1 MVAQEDV
8 YTIYYIWILREFP
21 HRQSKNGT
29 LRVICQSLPTKTTTT
44 MSIIMQFGIVSFGIS
59 ILPRQLQVC
68 WLCDVKIWPTLCQKF
83 FQTNQNNIKC
93 IKWKIIMTIC

>member
-8 YTIYYIWILREFP
+8 YTLYYIWILREF
-21 HRQSKNGT
+21 RQSKNGT
-29 LRVICQSLPTKTTTT
+29 LRVICQSLPTTTTT

-59 ILPRQLQVC
+59 ILPRQLRVC

-83 FQTNQNNIKC
+83 FQTNQNNINC